1 MTTWKPLLSVL
12 FLVGSAAPTAAQDPR
27 PLYDARLSP
36 SVVKLSAAEDALLD
50 REVRPAAR
58 QVWKGTEGCADEFS
72 VMDAAAGSFTRPKAQ
87 QKAFLYRFCTTGHGF
102 GGSGLAV
109 VEDGKIVAHL
119 AYDGAS
125 DFALG
130 GVRDL
135 DGDGR
140 SEILLA
146 GGGTYQGSTVTSV
159 TILGFIGSPA
169 SGVKNFGRFDVYED
183 DCGGENDLHTVT
195 ATRISAQ
202 PGAHPVFFRETFTKD
217 GCHGSRWQIKGAR
230 ETVSPAKD
238 ETVYRPI
245 SKR

>member
-12 FLVGSAAPTAAQDPR
+12 FLVGSAAPVAGQDPR

-36 SVVKLSAAEDALLD
+36 SSVKLSTAEKTLLD

-58 QVWKGTEGCADEFS
+58 QAWKGTEGCADEFS
-72 VMDAAAGSFTRPKAQ
+72 VMDAAAGSFTRAKAQ

-109 VEDGKIVAHL
+109 VEAGKVVAHL

-130 GVRDL
+130 GLRDL

-140 SEILLA
+140 SEILIA

-159 TILGFIGSPA
+159 TVIGLTA
-169 SGVKNFGRFDVYED
+169 NGVKKFGRFDVYED
-183 DCGGENDLHTVT
+183 DCGGEKDPHAVT
-195 ATRISAQ
+195 ASRISAQ
-202 PGAHPVFFRETFTKD
+202 PGPHPEFFRETFKKSD
-217 GCHGSRWQIKGAR
+217 CNGSAWSAVSKR
-230 ETVSPAKD
+230 EAVSPAKD
-238 ETVYRPI
+238 ETAFRSI